1 MRTQSTLWGYALT
14 GPAILLLLVLL
25 FIPLAY
31 TFQLSLMD
39 TDLSHGQPQF
49 IGLSGYIASWTD
61 GELWNVTKHS
71 VVWTVCVAAFQVLIG
86 LVAAVLLNKAFPLR
100 GLVRSLV
107 LLPWVLPGV
116 VAALTWRLI
125 YDAQFGFMNSLI
137 AKLGFGPTTID
148 WLGTPELAMWAVIF
162 AAIWKGFPFPM
173 LMLLAALQSVPQDQ
187 YEAARIDGAGRF
199 QQFLYVTIP
208 SISGVLKT
216 VVLLV
221 FIWTFNYF
229 EMIYVLTGGGPIRST
244 HIAPT
249 YIYEL
254 SFRNFNFGEAS
265 RIAVIGFL
273 FVLLI
278 SLALIRQMNKNESRS

>member
-1 MRTQSTLWGYALT
+1 MRTRSTFWGYMLIS
-14 GPAILLLLVLL
+14 PAVLLLIVLL
-25 FIPLAY
+25 FIPLLY
-31 TFQLSLMD
+31 TLQLSLQD
-39 TDLSHGQPQF
+39 TDLTHGDPTW
-49 IGLSGYIASWTD
+49 IGFRGYVESWAD
-61 GELWNVTKHS
+61 GEMWNVTKHS
-71 VVWTVCVAAFQVLIG
+71 IVWTICVAGFQVIIG
-86 LVAAVLLNKAFPLR
+86 LLVAIALNQKFPLR
-100 GLVRSLV
+100 WLVRALV

-125 YDAQFGFMNSLI
+125 YDSQFGFMNSLI
-137 AKLGFGPTTID
+137 GKLGFGYHSTD
-148 WLGTPELAMWAVIF
+148 WLGTPGLAMFSVIL

-173 LMLLAALQSVPQDQ
+173 LMISAALQGVSQEQ
-187 YEAARIDGAGRF
+187 YEAAKIDGADRIK
-199 QQFLYVTIP
+199 QFFYITLP

-221 FIWTFNYF
+221 SIWTFNYF

-265 RIAVIGFL
+265 RVATISFV

-278 SLALIRQMNKNESRS
+278 SLVLIRQMNKTEKN